1 MHVLKVVVLRSYT
14 ILTFKIFADKFSKKS
29 NRISSNPPTC
39 FSPKIG
45 FRRHLSSKV
54 FHFQKIFPLKFNLKS
69 LWKSADPIE
78 QSVKTFIFLKKNLFS
93 LKIILF
99 HCFNFVFFSQKRRRS
114 SSWSVLVNFFDL
126 IFFNTQKN
134 SFEHKYLWKR
144 V

>member
-69 LWKSADPIE
+69 LWKSADPIQ

-99 HCFNFVFFSQKRRRS
+99 HCFNFVFFFTKKKKIFQLKCSREFL
-114 SSWSVLVNFFDL
+114 WFDFF
-126 IFFNTQKN
+126 
-134 SFEHKYLWKR
+134 
-144 V
+144 